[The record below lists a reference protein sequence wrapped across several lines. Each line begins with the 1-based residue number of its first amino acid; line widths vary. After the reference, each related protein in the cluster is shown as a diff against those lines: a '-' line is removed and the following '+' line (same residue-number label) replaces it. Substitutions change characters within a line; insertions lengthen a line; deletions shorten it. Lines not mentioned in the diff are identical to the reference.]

1 MFEVQQITR
10 IDEPIELPFG
20 LRGRT
25 SRIWLLQDRCCFGRR
40 ISPVAGRLFREND
53 YRSRGIPP
61 RCNHCQLKSTSS
73 CKARQDGKRLIGK
86 NGEPWLVENSAALG
100 GHEGQQVKVKCQ
112 LSSVG
117 HEIHVL
123 SLKTVATQTKY
134 AVNLG
139 DAAFRR

>member
-1 MFEVQQITR
+1 MKKLVLSFLLV
-10 IDEPIELPFG
+10 PLLLPG
-20 LRGRT
+20 TASGQ
-25 SRIWLLQDRCCFGRR
+25 SNGH
-40 ISPVAGRLFREND
+40 G
-53 YRSRGIPP
+53 
-61 RCNHCQLKSTSS
+61 KSTAPRASTFS
-73 CKARQDGKRLIGK
+73 GKVSQDGKSLTGK
-86 NGEPWLVENSAALG
+86 NGEPWLVENSAALA

-123 SLKTVATQTKY
+123 SVKTVATQTKY